1 MKSHWFHLMP
11 YQDLPE
17 DFKEKHPSVWVDVS
31 SELFDPARGHQFY
44 NEYLDELEFADSLGF
59 DGICVNEHH
68 ANAYGLMPS
77 PNIILAALARR
88 TSKAAL
94 IVLGNSIALYNPP
107 IRIAEEMAMLDC
119 ISGGRFVGG
128 FPVGTSMD
136 TNFAYG
142 QTPLTLREK
151 YREGHDLIIKAWAE
165 PEPFAF
171 NGKYN
176 QLRYVNIWP
185 RPIQKPHP
193 PVWIP
198 GGGSVETW
206 DWVAAHDYMYAF
218 LSYFGYEP
226 ATQVM
231 KGYWEA
237 VDRAGRDP
245 NPYRAGYLQVIGVSE
260 TDAQAE
266 KDYAEAVSYFYHRC
280 LHVPDH
286 WAAAPGYLTLKT
298 IKSLK
303 SPFSFEQLADLKW
316 KDFVEQGY
324 VIAGSPATVRDRL
337 VEVLKEMNVG
347 QLFTLLHFGNLSA
360 ALTRKNTEL
369 YAKEVLPF
377 LREQLWNEW
386 EDRWAPHPMK
396 EEDRMPVAAL

>member
-11 YQDLPE
+11 YPDLPE

-31 SELFDPARGHQFY
+31 SSLFDPVRGHETY
-44 NEYLDELEFADSLGF
+44 NEYLDQLEFADSQGF

-77 PNIILAALARR
+77 PNIILATLARR

-142 QTPLTLREK
+142 QTPITLRDK
-151 YREGHDLIIKAWAE
+151 YREGHDLIIKAWTE

-171 NGKYN
+171 NGKFN
-176 QLRYVNIWP
+176 QLRYVNTWP
-185 RPIQKPHP
+185 RPVQKPHP

-206 DWVAAHDYMYAF
+206 EWVAKHDYMYAF

-226 ATQVM
+226 ATHIM
-231 KGYWEA
+231 RGYWEA
-237 VDRAGRDP
+237 VDRAGRDR
-245 NPYRAGYLQVIGVSE
+245 NPYRAGYLQLIGVSE

-266 KDYAEAVSYFYHRC
+266 KDYAEAASYFYHRC

-286 WAAAPGYLTLKT
+286 WAAVPGYLTLKT

-303 SPFSFEQLADLKW
+303 SPFSFEQLKDLGW
-316 KDFVEQGY
+316 KEFVDQGY
-324 VIAGSPATVRDRL
+324 VIAGSPATVRERL
-337 VEVLKEMNVG
+337 DEVIREMNVG
-347 QLFTLLHFGNLSA
+347 QLFSLLHFGNLGREQ
-360 ALTRKNTEL
+360 TRKNTEL
-369 YAKEVLPF
+369 YAKEVMPY
-377 LREQLWNEW
+377 LRERLWNEW
-386 EDRWAPHPMK
+386 EDRWGPHPLA
-396 EEDRMPVAAL
+396 EEERVAVAAM

>member
-1 MKSHWFHLMP
+1 MKCHWFHLMP

-44 NEYLDELEFADSLGF
+44 NEYLDQLEFADSLGF

-77 PNIILAALARR
+77 PNLILAALARR
-88 TSKAAL
+88 TSNSSL

-119 ISGGRFVGG
+119 ISGGRFVAG

-151 YREGHDLIIKAWAE
+151 YREGHDLIIKAWTE
-165 PEPFAF
+165 PEPFVF

-206 DWVAAHDYMYAF
+206 DWVAEHDYMYAF

-226 ATQVM
+226 ATQIM
-231 KGYWEA
+231 RGYWEA
-237 VDRAGRDP
+237 VDRAGRDR
-245 NPYRAGYLQVIGVSE
+245 NPYRAGYLQLIGVSE

-266 KDYAEAVSYFYHRC
+266 KDYAEAASYFYHRC
-280 LHVPDH
+280 LHVPDY

-298 IKSLK
+298 IKALK

-337 VEVLKEMNVG
+337 VEVIKEMNVG
-347 QLFTLLHFGNLSA
+347 QLFSLLHFGNLSA
-360 ALTRKNTEL
+360 ELTRKNTEL
-369 YAKEVLPF
+369 YATEVLPF

-386 EDRWAPHPMK
+386 EDRWAPHPLK

>member
-1 MKSHWFHLMP
+1 M
-11 YQDLPE
+11 
-17 DFKEKHPSVWVDVS
+17 
-31 SELFDPARGHQFY
+31 
-44 NEYLDELEFADSLGF
+44 
-59 DGICVNEHH
+59 
-68 ANAYGLMPS
+68 
-77 PNIILAALARR
+77 
-88 TSKAAL
+88 
-94 IVLGNSIALYNPP
+94 
-107 IRIAEEMAMLDC
+107 
-119 ISGGRFVGG
+119 
-128 FPVGTSMD
+128 
-136 TNFAYG
+136 
-142 QTPLTLREK
+142 
-151 YREGHDLIIKAWAE
+151 
-165 PEPFAF
+165 
-171 NGKYN
+171 
-176 QLRYVNIWP
+176 
-185 RPIQKPHP
+185 
-193 PVWIP
+193 
-198 GGGSVETW
+198 
-206 DWVAAHDYMYAF
+206 
-218 LSYFGYEP
+218 
-226 ATQVM
+226 
-231 KGYWEA
+231 
-237 VDRAGRDP
+237 
-245 NPYRAGYLQVIGVSE
+245 SE

-369 YAKEVLPF
+369 YAREVLPF